1 MTTYSSMQNLKSP
14 SPSRNLLW
22 NPDQSNESEWGDSSW
37 DTSSSSDKRIFK
49 TLAWNVSS
57 NNMINGQINHLNFQG
72 SSGIPNYPNVNPVE
86 IRNNPNSNTVNFR
99 TDSHLAY
106 HTGFTFEDAAK
117 QDPDFGSSLG
127 SPMTFSFWVKST
139 VAGTYVVELS
149 SNTYYTSG
157 FPPSEFRYACSKQ
170 YTINS
175 ADTWEKKTLTFP
187 AYSSS
192 NMGDQAYG
200 YMFFVLTFWLAGGTN
215 YTSGTLNSSYTDIS
229 ADNTGRA
236 VGLNSNFA
244 TAGNGKW
251 HLAMPQLECSPLAT
265 QFTITSSKSF
275 SAIKK
280 SLIRSGN
287 RQPWPGG
294 VMGDFSSASQSYLVQ
309 PFGSLGT
316 GNPNLGFLQ
325 TKNNFFLDKNLNLFD
340 NTTYNLGNN
349 RLYKNES
356 GDSSSTATTVQMLT
370 NDTFRLTS
378 QLPGVNRSAML
389 ALYQANQMYSGYFF
403 DLTE

>member
-1 MTTYSSMQNLKSP
+1 MTTYSSMQNMKSP
-14 SPSRNLLW
+14 SPSRNLIW
-22 NPDQSNESEWGDSSW
+22 NPDQSTESDWYDSQW
-37 DTSSSSDKRIFK
+37 DTSSSSDKRIFR
-49 TLAWNVSS
+49 TLAWNASS
-57 NNMINGQINHLNFQG
+57 RHMRDGRINHLHTEG
-72 SSGIPNYPNVNPVE
+72 SGIPNYPNVNPVE
-86 IRNNPNSNTVNFR
+86 IQNNPNSNTVNFR

-106 HTGFTFEDAAK
+106 HTGFTFEDASM

-149 SNTYYTSG
+149 SNSFYDEN
-157 FPPSEFRYACSKQ
+157 FNEVRYACSKQ

-175 ADTWEKKTLTFP
+175 ANTWEKKTLTFP

-192 NMGDQAYG
+192 NMSAFSPY
-200 YMFFVLTFWLAGGTN
+200 YSMFFVLTFWLAGGTN
-215 YTSGTLNSSYTDIS
+215 YTSGTLNSSYTNIS

-251 HLAMPQLECSPLAT
+251 NLAMPQLECSPLAT
-265 QFTITSSKSF
+265 QFTIASSKSF
-275 SAIKK
+275 SQIQK
-280 SLIRSGN
+280 SCISTGN
-287 RQPWPGG
+287 RMPWPGG
-294 VMGDFSSASQSYLVQ
+294 IMGDFSNASQAYLVQ

-325 TKNNFFLDKNLNLFD
+325 TKATNFWNKTLSIGD
-340 NTTYNLGNN
+340 NTTYELGNN
-349 RLYKNES
+349 RVYKNES
-356 GDSSSTATTVQMLT
+356 GDSSSTATTV
-370 NDTFRLTS
+370 NYLTS
-378 QLPGVNRSAML
+378 NLLRLSSQSPGINRGAML
-389 ALYQANQMYSGYFF
+389 AVYDANKIYSGYFF

>member
-14 SPSRNLLW
+14 SPSRNLIW
-22 NPDQSNESEWGDSSW
+22 NPDQSSESEWADSSW

-49 TLAWNVSS
+49 TLAWNLSS
-57 NNMINGQINHLNFQG
+57 NNMTNGQINHLNFQG
-72 SSGIPNYPNVNPVE
+72 DSGIPNYPKVNPVE
-86 IRNNPNSNTVNFR
+86 INNNPNNNTVNFR

-106 HTGFTFEDAAK
+106 HTGFTFEDAAM
-117 QDPDFGSSLG
+117 QDPDFGTSLG

-200 YMFFVLTFWLAGGTN
+200 FMFFVLTFWLAGGTN
-215 YTSGTLNSSYTDIS
+215 YTSGTLNSSYTNIS

-251 HLAMPQLECSPLAT
+251 HLAMPQLECSPVAT

-275 SAIKK
+275 NAIKK
-280 SLIRSGN
+280 SVIRTGN
-287 RQPWPGG
+287 RMPWPGG
-294 VMGDFSSASQSYLVQ
+294 VMGDFSSASQSYIVQ

-325 TKNNFFLDKNLNLFD
+325 TKKNFFFDKNLNLRN
-340 NTTYNLGNN
+340 NTNYNLGNN

-356 GDSSSTATTVQMLT
+356 GDSSSSATTVQMLT

-378 QLPGVNRSAML
+378 QLPGVNRGAML
-389 ALYQANQMYSGYFF
+389 AVYDQNMMCSAYFF

>member
-1 MTTYSSMQNLKSP
+1 MTTYSSMQNMKSP

-22 NPDQSNESEWGDSSW
+22 NPDQNSECEWYDNTW
-37 DTSSSSDKRIFK
+37 DTSSSSDKRIFR

-57 NNMINGQINHLNFQG
+57 KHMRDGQINLFVSEG
-72 SSGIPNYPNVNPVE
+72 SGIPNYPNVNPVE
-86 IRNNPNSNTVNFR
+86 IKNNPNSGTVNFR
-99 TDSHLAY
+99 TDSHLTY
-106 HTGFTFEDAAK
+106 HTGFTFEDAAM
-117 QDPDFGSSLG
+117 QDPDFGTSLG

-149 SNTYYTSG
+149 GNSFYDEN
-157 FPPSEFRYACSKQ
+157 FNEVRYACSKQ

-175 ADTWEKKTLTFP
+175 ANTWEKKTLTFP

-192 NMGDQAYG
+192 NMSAFSPY
-200 YMFFVLTFWLAGGTN
+200 YSMFFVLTFWLAGGTN

-265 QFTITSSKSF
+265 QFTTTPSKSF
-275 SAIKK
+275 NAIKT
-280 SLIRSGN
+280 SLIKTGN
-287 RQPWPGG
+287 RMPWPGG
-294 VMGDFSSASQSYLVQ
+294 IMGDFNNTSHAYLVQ
-309 PFGSLGT
+309 PFGPLGA
-316 GNPNLGFLQ
+316 GNISLGFLQ
-325 TKNNFFLDKNLNLFD
+325 TKSDYFWNKTLNIAD
-340 NTTYNLGNN
+340 NTTYELGNN
-349 RLYKNES
+349 RVYKNES
-356 GDSSSTATTVQMLT
+356 GDSSSTASIVSYMT
-370 NDTFRLTS
+370 NNILRLSS
-378 QLPGVNRSAML
+378 QSPGINRGAML
-389 ALYQANQMYSGYFF
+389 ALYDTNSMYSGYFF

>member
-1 MTTYSSMQNLKSP
+1 MTTYSSMQNMKSP
-14 SPSRNLLW
+14 SPSRNLIW
-22 NPDQSNESEWGDSSW
+22 NPDQSNESEWSDNTW

-57 NNMINGQINHLNFQG
+57 NNMINGQINHLNSNVG
-72 SSGIPNYPNVNPVE
+72 SGIPNYPNVNPVE
-86 IRNNPNSNTVNFR
+86 IVNNPNNNTVNFR

-106 HTGFTFEDAAK
+106 HTGFTFEDAAM
-117 QDPDFGSSLG
+117 QDPDFGTSLG

-149 SNTYYTSG
+149 SNSYYVQG

-192 NMGDQAYG
+192 NMGTGAYG
-200 YMFFVLTFWLAGGTN
+200 YMFFVVTFWLAGGTN

-265 QFTITSSKSF
+265 QFTITPSKSF
-275 SAIKK
+275 NAIQK
-280 SLIRSGN
+280 SLFKTGN
-287 RQPWPGG
+287 RMPWPGG
-294 VMGDFSSASQSYLVQ
+294 IMGDFSNASFAYLVQ
-309 PFGSLGT
+309 PFGSLGA
-316 GNPNLGFLQ
+316 GNPSLGFLQ
-325 TKNNFFLDKNLNLFD
+325 TKSIYFWDKTLNIAD
-340 NTTYNLGNN
+340 NTTYQLGNN
-349 RLYKNES
+349 RVYKNES
-356 GDSSSTATTVQMLT
+356 GDSSSTESIVNYLT
-370 NDTFRLTS
+370 NDVLRLS
-378 QLPGVNRSAML
+378 NQSPGINRGAML
-389 ALYQANQMYSGYFF
+389 ALYDQNSMYSGYFF
-403 DLTE
+403 HLTE

>member
-22 NPDQSNESEWGDSSW
+22 NPDQTNESEWGDSSW
-37 DTSSSSDKRIFK
+37 DTSSSLDKRIFK

-57 NNMINGQINHLNFQG
+57 NNMRDGQINHRNTEG
-72 SSGIPNYPNVNPVE
+72 SGIPNYPNVSPVE

-99 TDSHLAY
+99 ADSHLAY
-106 HTGFTFEDAAK
+106 HTGFTFEDASM

-149 SNTYYTSG
+149 SNSYYDAD
-157 FPPSEFRYACSKQ
+157 FNQVRYGCSKQ

-192 NMGDQAYG
+192 NMSAFSPYG
-200 YMFFVLTFWLAGGTN
+200 SMFFVVTFWLAGGTN
-215 YTSGTLNSSYTDIS
+215 YTSGTLNSSYTNIS

-275 SAIKK
+275 NAIKK
-280 SLIRSGN
+280 SCISSGT

-294 VMGDFSSASQSYLVQ
+294 IMGDFSNASQSYLIQ
-309 PFGSLGT
+309 PFSSLGA

-325 TKNNFFLDKNLNLFD
+325 TKSPNFFDKTLNLSD

-356 GDSSSTATTVQMLT
+356 GDSSSSATTVQTLT
-370 NDTFRLTS
+370 RDTLRLST

-389 ALYQANQMYSGYFF
+389 ALYQGNRMYSGYFF